1 VSTAEDS
8 VRAGHLAEALSRLQ
22 TAVRQRP
29 ADSKLRVFLA
39 QLLMVMGQWDR
50 ALVQLKVLGE
60 MDAAAL
66 PMIYEC
72 RGAISAERMRKA
84 VFAGAESP
92 LLFGEPQPW
101 VALLVQAL
109 LDDAGGRH
117 ASAVS
122 LRTDA
127 FQAAAETPGLA
138 GEQRIAWIADAD
150 PRLGPVLEVILEGR
164 YFWVPF
170 ERIQK
175 VTISAPKDLQ
185 DLVWAQAQFTWTN
198 GGDAVGLIPSRY
210 PGTEDAADD
219 GLRLCRKTEWV
230 GADSEQVAG
239 LGQRLLATDVD
250 DFALLD
256 LRELVFDPPA

>member
-1 VSTAEDS
+1 MTTAEDS
-8 VRAGHLAEALSRLQ
+8 VRAGNLAEALGQLQ
-22 TAVRQRP
+22 MDVRQRP
-29 ADSKLRVFLA
+29 ADSKLRVFLS

-50 ALVQLKVLGE
+50 ALVQLAVLGE
-60 MDAAAL
+60 MDASAL
-66 PMIYEC
+66 PMVYEC
-72 RGAISAERMRKA
+72 RGAIGAERMRKA
-84 VFAGAESP
+84 VFAGAKSP

-101 VALLVQAL
+101 VALLVQAMS
-109 LDDAGGRH
+109 DDAGGRSS
-117 ASAVS
+117 SAERQ
-122 LRTDA
+122 RTDA
-127 FQAAAETPGLA
+127 FQAAAETPGRV

-210 PGTEDAADD
+210 PATEDASDD
-219 GLRLCRKTEWV
+219 GLRLCRKTEWA
-230 GADSEQVAG
+230 GPDSEQVVG
-239 LGQRLLATDVD
+239 LGQRLLATNVD

-256 LRELVFDPPA
+256 LGELVFDPAS